1 MFTYPIT
8 VEGMMKTY
16 PHQGFP
22 TQTVVLGLLLWTV
35 GGPSALASESSLNLQ
50 ALLDEALQRNPEI
63 QAAQQRWEAAKS
75 VPSQVESLPDPILG
89 LAYRGPDI
97 TREGRLSLQQ
107 EFPFPGKLGLRG
119 EVATKGAERVGELYE
134 EVKLRV
140 IAQLK
145 EAYLSLHFI
154 HKSIEIVGKNIKIL
168 DEFEKTAEARYK
180 VGKGL
185 QQDLFRAQVELSR
198 ELEQLTTLNQEKE
211 TLHANIN
218 RLLNRPP
225 AAPLG
230 APKEPQLTPL
240 HYTLDELNEHATKN
254 SPIIRA
260 QGRAIEQGQS
270 AVDLANREYYP
281 DFFVGIGAMQSFR
294 SDEQQD
300 AFGML
305 GIKVPLYYAT
315 KQRFGLKES
324 LSNLTR
330 ARKDHRTAT
339 QDVLFR
345 VKDNF
350 VRIERATRLVTLLRK
365 AIIPQASLVLES
377 SIAGYAVGKVDFLTM
392 LDNLLRLQR
401 DEIDLH
407 RELTTHEIAIAKL
420 EEVVA
425 ISLQGEHHE

>member
-1 MFTYPIT
+1 MRIYPLQCVHIR
-8 VEGMMKTY
+8 V
-16 PHQGFP
+16 F
-22 TQTVVLGLLLWTV
+22 VIVLLLCHIAGT
-35 GGPSALASESSLNLQ
+35 SAFASESSLKLQ
-50 ALLDEALQRNPEI
+50 ALLNEAFQGNPEI
-63 QAAQQRWEAAKS
+63 QAAKQRWEAAKS
-75 VPSQVESLPDPILG
+75 VPSQVKSLPDPIVG

-97 TREGRLSLQQ
+97 MREGRLAVQQ

-119 EVATKGAERVGELYE
+119 EVAARGADRVGEIYE
-134 EVKLRV
+134 GIKLRV

-145 EAYLSLHFI
+145 ESYFSLHFV
-154 HKSIEIVGKNIKIL
+154 HKSIEIVSKNIKIL

-180 VGKGL
+180 VGKGI

-198 ELEQLTTLNQEKE
+198 ELEELTTLNQEKE
-211 TLHANIN
+211 TLHADIN
-218 RLLNRPP
+218 RILNRPP

-230 APKEPQLTPL
+230 RPEEPQLTPL
-240 HYTLDELNEHATKN
+240 LYTLDELNEFATKN
-254 SPIIRA
+254 SPIIKG

-270 AVDLANREYYP
+270 AVALANREYYP
-281 DFFVGIGAMQSFR
+281 DFFVGVGAMQSFR
-294 SDEQQD
+294 SGGQQD
-300 AFGML
+300 AFGTI

-315 KQRFGLKES
+315 KQRFGVKES
-324 LSNLTR
+324 LSSLER
-330 ARKDHRTAT
+330 ARKNHRTAS

-350 VRIERATRLVTLLRK
+350 VRTERAKRLVNLLGK
-365 AIIPQASLVLES
+365 AIIPQASLALES
-377 SIAGYAVGKVDFLTM
+377 SIAGYSVGKVDFLTM

-425 ISLQGEHHE
+425 IPLQGKNYE

>member
-1 MFTYPIT
+1 
-8 VEGMMKTY
+8 MKFF
-16 PHQGFP
+16 QLQRSNVQIF
-22 TQTVVLGLLLWTV
+22 VLGLWLSLF
-35 GGPSALASESSLNLQ
+35 SSLSVFAAEPPLKLQ
-50 ALLDEALQRNPEI
+50 TLIEEVFQQNPEI
-63 QAAQQRWEAAKS
+63 QAARQRWEASKS
-75 VPSQVESLPDPILG
+75 IPSQVKSLPDPIVG
-89 LAYRGPDI
+89 FAYRGPDI
-97 TREGRLSLQQ
+97 MREGRFQIQQ

-119 EVATKGAERVGELYE
+119 EVAAKGAERVGEIHE
-134 EVKLRV
+134 GIQLRV

-145 EAYLSLHFI
+145 EAYFSLHFV
-154 HKSIEIVGKNIKIL
+154 HKSIEIVRKNIKIL

-180 VGKGL
+180 VGKGI

-198 ELEQLTTLNQEKE
+198 ELEELTTLNQEKE
-211 TLHANIN
+211 TLHANLN
-218 RLLNRPP
+218 RILNRPP

-230 APKEPQLTPL
+230 TPEELQLTTL
-240 HYTLDELNEHATKN
+240 LYTLAELNEQATKN
-254 SPIIRA
+254 SPIINA

-281 DFFVGIGAMQSFR
+281 DFFASVGYMQSFLGN
-294 SDEQQD
+294 EQQD
-300 AFGML
+300 AFGSI
-305 GIKVPLYYAT
+305 GIKIPLYYAT
-315 KQRFGLKES
+315 KQRFGVKES
-324 LSNLTR
+324 LSSLES

-350 VRIERATRLVTLLRK
+350 VRTERAKRLVKLLGK
-365 AIIPQASLVLES
+365 AIIPQASLALES
-377 SIAGYAVGKVDFLTM
+377 SIAGYSVGTVDFLTM

-425 ISLQGEHHE
+425 IPLQGENYE

>member
-1 MFTYPIT
+1 M
-8 VEGMMKTY
+8 
-16 PHQGFP
+16 
-22 TQTVVLGLLLWTV
+22 
-35 GGPSALASESSLNLQ
+35 SLN
-50 ALLDEALQRNPEI
+50 ALVDEAILRNPEI
-63 QAAQQRWEAAKS
+63 HSARERWAAANAI
-75 VPSQVESLPDPILG
+75 PSQAKSLPDPIVRF
-89 LAYRGPDI
+89 AYRGPDI
-97 TREGRLSLQQ
+97 MREGRLAVQQ

-119 EVATKGAERVGELYE
+119 EVAARGADRLGELYE
-134 EVKLRV
+134 ATRLRV

-145 EAYLSLHFI
+145 EAYFSLYFI
-154 HKSIEIVGKNIKIL
+154 HKSIEIVSKNIKIL

-180 VGKGL
+180 VGKGI

-218 RLLNRPP
+218 RILNRPP
-225 AAPLG
+225 VAPLG
-230 APKEPQLTPL
+230 TPEEPQLTPL
-240 HYTLDELNEHATKN
+240 LYTLAELNEHAMKN
-254 SPIIRA
+254 SPIIKG

-270 AVDLANREYYP
+270 AVDLANREYFP
-281 DFFVGIGAMQSFR
+281 DFFVRLGAMQSFR
-294 SDEQQD
+294 SADQHD
-300 AFGML
+300 AYGLL
-305 GIKVPLYYAT
+305 GIKIPLYYAT
-315 KQRFGLKES
+315 KQRFGVKES
-324 LSNLTR
+324 LSSLES

-350 VRIERATRLVTLLRK
+350 VRTERAKRLVKLVGK
-365 AIIPQASLVLES
+365 AIIPQASLALES

-425 ISLQGEHHE
+425 IPLQGEKP